1 MYKKTFDKISF
12 FFLFFLFF
20 SNFIFGKVERLRC
33 MWREDPTTTMVIGW
47 DQTAGTNPVLY
58 YTTKNKGGRM
68 ENYGRSQKPDRILA
82 FKGMNNHFVRLKN
95 LRPETT
101 YYFKIKDSQ
110 GSSAVYSF
118 QTAPSSPYSRL
129 SIIAGGDSRNHR
141 NARISANKM
150 VSKLRPHF
158 VMFGGDMT
166 ASDVANEWLDWFDDW
181 QHTISDD
188 RRLTPIIVTRGN
200 HEYSNG
206 TLINLFDVQTRDLF
220 YAHTFGSDM
229 LRIYTLNSLIPS
241 GGKQKEWLA
250 KDLQENDFV
259 QWKMAQY
266 HHTIRPHTKKKRKK
280 NEMLLNW
287 ATLFYKYQVQ
297 LVVESDAHVVKTTYP
312 IKPSRA
318 TGSYDGFIRD
328 DQFGT
333 VYVGEGCWG
342 APLRNNDDIK
352 PWTRASGSF
361 NQFKWIFVDR
371 EKIEVRTVQT
381 DGADAI
387 GSVDPFNVFIPP
399 LGLKIW
405 EPITGSVITIENKL
419 LATPATFA
427 NHVGEKFAARGATPP
442 MLITDFQTSS
452 KDRDI
457 LVTWKVKNEKPN
469 SRFEVQRSLGNDNYL
484 TVGKMSGQSFNQICD
499 QNYQFVDSGSGI
511 TAQGKYI
518 RYRIKYINAGGK
530 VGLYHPPIPKLNV
543 ESTNPKSPT
552 FKKLMTDKQ
561 NRLQIKYN
569 LPQKSSVRYQIF
581 DVNRR
586 EVFSNYLSNQ
596 IPKNYLKSLD
606 LSELPNGRYV
616 LVIKANRKEIE
627 RYQVIKR

>member
-1 MYKKTFDKISF
+1 MRIKTIDRIFILVLFSF
-12 FFLFFLFF
+12 FFHH
-20 SNFIFGKVERLRC
+20 SIFGKVERLRC

-47 DQTAGTNPVLY
+47 DQTAGSNPILF
-58 YTTKNKGGRM
+58 YTTKNKGGNM
-68 ENYGRSQKPDRILA
+68 EAYAKSQAPDRVIVI
-82 FKGMNNHFVRLKN
+82 KGMNNHFVRLKN
-95 LRPETT
+95 LSPETT

-110 GSSAVYSF
+110 GSSQVFSF

-150 VSKLRPHF
+150 VGKLRPHF

-166 ASDVANEWLDWFDDW
+166 SSDVADQWLNWFDDW

-200 HEYSNG
+200 HEYSNK
-206 TLINLFDVQTRDLF
+206 TLIDLFDVQTRDLF

-250 KDLQENDFV
+250 KDLQKNDFI

-266 HHTIRPHTKKKRKK
+266 HHPIRPHTRGKPEK

-297 LVVESDAHVVKTTYP
+297 LAVESDAHVVKTTYP

-318 TGSYDGFIRD
+318 AGSFDGFIRD

-342 APLRNNDDIK
+342 APLRNNNDSK

-371 EKIEVRTVQT
+371 EKIEIRTVQT

-405 EPITGSVITIENKL
+405 EPITGPVITIENKSL
-419 LATPATFA
+419 VAPAAFA
-427 NHVGEKFAARGATPP
+427 NNVKDQLAGRGGKVRP
-442 MLITDFQTSS
+442 MVITDFKAGP

-469 SRFEVQRSLGNDNYL
+469 SSFEVQRSLGKGKYV
-484 TVGKMSGQSFNQICD
+484 TVGKMGGQSSNKISD
-499 QNYQFVDSGSGI
+499 QSYKFIDSGSGV

-518 RYRIKYINAGGK
+518 RYRIKYINEVGK
-530 VGLYHPPIPKLNV
+530 VGLYHPPIPKLNFGNTV
-543 ESTNPKSPT
+543 IPAV
-552 FKKLMTDKQ
+552 KKLLTDKQ
-561 NRLQIKYN
+561 DRLQIKYN
-569 LPQKSSVRYQIF
+569 LAKASNVRYQIF

-596 IPKNYLKSLD
+596 APKNYLKSLD
-606 LSELPNGRYV
+606 LGELPNGRYV